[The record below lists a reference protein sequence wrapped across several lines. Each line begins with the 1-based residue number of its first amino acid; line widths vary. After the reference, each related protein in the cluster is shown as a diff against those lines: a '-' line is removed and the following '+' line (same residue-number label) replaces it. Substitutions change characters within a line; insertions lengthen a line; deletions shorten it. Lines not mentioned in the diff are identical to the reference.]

1 MLFNSLVFLF
11 AFLPVTYAVFWLLR
25 TARQRHIWL
34 AVTGY
39 VFYGYWDPRFCLLMA
54 FTTLVSYAAGRG
66 FLVASDPRARKALL
80 VAPITIDLLL
90 LGFFKYA
97 GFFTRSVND
106 ATDFL
111 GWNVDLPVLDVILP
125 VGISFYTFHTITYI
139 VDAYRRDVVPT
150 RSFWE
155 FSAYVS
161 LFSQLVAGPIVRFRQ
176 IEKDLENVDRAER
189 HSGLA
194 VGLSFLAF
202 GMFEK
207 VVVADSL
214 AHYVDPWLADHDRL
228 STSGAWLAMLGYTCQ
243 LYFDFSGYSSM
254 AVGLGLMFGIRIP
267 KNFDSPYRASN
278 PSEFWTR
285 WHISLSTVMRD
296 YLYIPLGG
304 NRGGATRRYRN
315 LMITMLIGG
324 LWHGAGWTFIV
335 WGAFHGMLL
344 VGYHALSSWGRFVPR
359 PVAQLTTFVLVVIGW
374 VFFRSTDMAMAG
386 QLLDSM
392 FTPTSGE
399 LPDEGI
405 RFAWL
410 VLVAAIL
417 ATACPNVFEY
427 HRSFRASLS
436 QMLLVAATLG
446 VSIALIAGSRE
457 SPFLYFQF

>member
-1 MLFNSLVFLF
+1 
-11 AFLPVTYAVFWLLR
+11 
-25 TARQRHIWL
+25 
-34 AVTGY
+34 
-39 VFYGYWDPRFCLLMA
+39 
-54 FTTLVSYAAGRG
+54 
-66 FLVASDPRARKALL
+66 
-80 VAPITIDLLL
+80 
-90 LGFFKYA
+90 
-97 GFFTRSVND
+97 
-106 ATDFL
+106 
-111 GWNVDLPVLDVILP
+111 
-125 VGISFYTFHTITYI
+125 
-139 VDAYRRDVVPT
+139 
-150 RSFWE
+150 
-155 FSAYVS
+155 
-161 LFSQLVAGPIVRFRQ
+161 
-176 IEKDLENVDRAER
+176 
-189 HSGLA
+189 
-194 VGLSFLAF
+194 
-202 GMFEK
+202 
-207 VVVADSL
+207 
-214 AHYVDPWLADHDRL
+214 
-228 STSGAWLAMLGYTCQ
+228 
-243 LYFDFSGYSSM
+243 
-254 AVGLGLMFGIRIP
+254 
-267 KNFDSPYRASN
+267 
-278 PSEFWTR
+278 
-285 WHISLSTVMRD
+285 
-296 YLYIPLGG
+296 
-304 NRGGATRRYRN
+304 
-315 LMITMLIGG
+315 MITMLIGG